1 MVLIQETLIPF
12 WNPRY
17 GYTHRNCSFT
27 PKSLT
32 WISAKFRVILF
43 KRASYMIMKS
53 NDHDKNPEKVNELLK
68 EMTTGNKL
76 GLQYSFNLSSQE
88 STIFVIIQPKIKC
101 KKDHYC
107 TRSQKAIIS
116 LMGLRP
122 SSLFSY
128 FYYHS
133 RLSSDKI
140 KEIPHH
146 SLS

>member
-1 MVLIQETLIPF
+1 
-12 WNPRY
+12 
-17 GYTHRNCSFT
+17 
-27 PKSLT
+27 
-32 WISAKFRVILF
+32 
-43 KRASYMIMKS
+43 
-53 NDHDKNPEKVNELLK
+53 
-68 EMTTGNKL
+68 MTTGNRL

-88 STIFVIIQPKIKC
+88 STIFLIIQTKNKIS

-116 LMGLRP
+116 LMGYRS

-146 SLS
+146 SQAQLPAAVQ

>member
-1 MVLIQETLIPF
+1 
-12 WNPRY
+12 
-17 GYTHRNCSFT
+17 
-27 PKSLT
+27 
-32 WISAKFRVILF
+32 
-43 KRASYMIMKS
+43 MIMKS

-88 STIFVIIQPKIKC
+88 STIFLIIQTKNKIL

-116 LMGLRP
+116 LMGIRS

-128 FYYHS
+128 FIIIPGCLLT
-133 RLSSDKI
+133 RLRKFHITFCHNYFNKLMLLQLKQFSQTFAK
-140 KEIPHH
+140 
-146 SLS
+146 

>member
-1 MVLIQETLIPF
+1 
-12 WNPRY
+12 
-17 GYTHRNCSFT
+17 
-27 PKSLT
+27 
-32 WISAKFRVILF
+32 
-43 KRASYMIMKS
+43 
-53 NDHDKNPEKVNELLK
+53 
-68 EMTTGNKL
+68 MTTGNRL

-88 STIFVIIQPKIKC
+88 STIFLIIQTKNKIS
-101 KKDHYC
+101 KKDHYNC

-116 LMGLRP
+116 LMGYRS

-146 SLS
+146 SYAQLPAAVQ